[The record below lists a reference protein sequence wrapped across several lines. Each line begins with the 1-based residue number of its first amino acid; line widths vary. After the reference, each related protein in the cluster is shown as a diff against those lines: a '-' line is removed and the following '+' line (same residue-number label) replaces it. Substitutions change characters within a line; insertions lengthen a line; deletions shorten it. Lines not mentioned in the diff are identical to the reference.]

1 MPLARACGIL
11 AASSAT
17 LTHRNMARRYMQL
30 DVFAAHPGQGNP
42 LGVVLDAA
50 DLDGASMQALAAWL
64 NLSETVFFLPPDAG
78 ADYRIRIFTPG
89 SELPFAGHPSVGAA
103 WAAASHGLAQ
113 PRDGALVQQCAAGL
127 LPVRI
132 EAEAGRL
139 VPFVRS
145 PRARELAHHEGPL
158 PAGLATLAAPGT
170 GAALW
175 DNGPRWWLVE
185 AASAAQLRSL
195 RPDFAGIAEWS
206 NATASTGVAAFAFED
221 GADHQLAVRAFC
233 PGDAVNVPE
242 DPVTGS
248 ANAAIAACLYRQG
261 RLPGGGPA
269 YVASQ
274 GRELGRDGRVAVRV
288 DAEGEVWIGGQ
299 VQQVIAGTLDW

>member
-30 DVFAAHPGQGNP
+30 DVFAARPGLGNP
-42 LGVVLDAA
+42 LGVVLDAQ
-50 DLDGASMQALAAWL
+50 DLDSASMQALAAWL

-103 WAAASHGLAQ
+103 WAVARHGLAQ
-113 PRDGALVQQCAAGL
+113 PRDGALVQQCGAGL

-132 EAEAGRL
+132 EADAGHL
-139 VPFVRS
+139 APFVRS
-145 PRARELAHHEGPL
+145 PRARELARHDGPL
-158 PAGLATLAAPGT
+158 PAGLATLAAPDT
-170 GAALW
+170 SAALW

-185 AASAAQLRSL
+185 VASASQLRSL
-195 RPDFAGIAEWS
+195 RPDFASIAEWS
-206 NATASTGVAAFAFED
+206 NATASTGVAVFALED
-221 GADHQLAVRAFC
+221 GDGHQLAVRAFC

-248 ANAAIAACLYRQG
+248 ANAAVAACLHRQG
-261 RLPGGGPA
+261 RLPGGGHA

>member
-1 MPLARACGIL
+1 
-11 AASSAT
+11 
-17 LTHRNMARRYMQL
+17 MQL
-30 DVFAAHPGQGNP
+30 DVFAARPGQGNP
-42 LGVVLDAA
+42 LGVVLDAQ
-50 DLDGASMQALAAWL
+50 DLDTATMQALAAWL
-64 NLSETVFFLPPDAG
+64 NLSETVFFLPPDSG

-103 WAAASHGLAQ
+103 WAAARHGLVQ
-113 PRDGALVQQCAAGL
+113 PRDGGLVQQCGAGL

-132 EAEAGRL
+132 EADAGHL
-139 VPFVRS
+139 APFVRS
-145 PRARELAHHEGPL
+145 PRARELARHDGPL

-170 GAALW
+170 SAALW

-195 RPDFAGIAEWS
+195 RPDFAGIAGWS
-206 NATASTGVAAFAFED
+206 NATASTGVAVFAFEH

-248 ANAAIAACLYRQG
+248 ANAAIAACLHRQG
-261 RLPGGGPA
+261 RLPGGGNA

-288 DAEGEVWIGGQ
+288 DTEGEVWIGGQ